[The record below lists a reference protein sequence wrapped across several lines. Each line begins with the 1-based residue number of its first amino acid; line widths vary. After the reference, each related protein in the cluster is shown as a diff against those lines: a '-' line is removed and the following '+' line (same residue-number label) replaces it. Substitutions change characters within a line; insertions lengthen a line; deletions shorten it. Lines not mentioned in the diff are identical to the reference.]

1 MATSP
6 TGPRQGWP
14 DVPSPHVSPT
24 QRAETARRDLL
35 ARRRV
40 VVSPRSAAL
49 VQHAGARQGGKFKP
63 IGPLQSGYAPQL
75 KPADQSQRMPAPGP
89 SPKGNGK
96 WKGKPL
102 PASRRKGSH
111 AAGAKASHKRPAGHS
126 LA

>member
-1 MATSP
+1 M
-6 TGPRQGWP
+6 
-14 DVPSPHVSPT
+14 PSPYVSPT
-24 QRAETARRDLL
+24 QRAEKQRQDYL

-96 WKGKPL
+96 WKDKTL
-102 PASRRKGSH
+102 PTIRSKGRQ
-111 AAGAKASHKRPAGHS
+111 AAGVKASGARLVKDR
-126 LA
+126 LAIV